1 GSEARHVNRKPHRLH
16 ARRLDRDRRTDAN
29 AQPRASHRSLFRSQ
43 EAVARRGPTALIFA
57 NQIIQ
62 GVLLGGYYALIAC
75 GLSFMFGV
83 MGVINLAH
91 GSLAV
96 LSAYALYV
104 LADRFAI
111 EPFLG
116 LLIVAPLMAL
126 IGW

>member
-1 GSEARHVNRKPHRLH
+1 MEYLVVTLIGV
-16 ARRLDRDRRTDAN
+16 
-29 AQPRASHRSLFRSQ
+29 
-43 EAVARRGPTALIFA
+43 IFA
-57 NQIIQ
+57 IASL
-62 GVLLGGYYALIAC
+62 VLLEL
-75 GLSFMFGV
+75 GLAIIYGM

-126 IGW
+126 IGWALQRLVLERSAPGQGSVFVLHLVRAQPPTA